1 MAGTATKNPTKMRIR
16 SIIIAVAALAFAR
29 VAPAQSVG
37 NMLKDDF
44 KNAGKDVLSVW
55 GSPFDASGRDWVLV
69 AASLGA
75 FGVSMLADQEVS
87 DWAIKNDT
95 NAFFRALKPV
105 RRGGYLFSGKYVVPP
120 VAALYVVGVAI
131 KNQNMRDFVMGCM
144 ASWTAESPPRR
155 AVAHLIGRARPD
167 TTENTPT
174 DQSVSPNDP
183 GIWKLGGGGEW
194 VMRSFPGGHFANA
207 MSCATFWNKRFHLG
221 VAEPALYA
229 LAAAIGVG
237 RFADKAHWFSDTVIG
252 GILGYAVGSEVAR
265 RQLSRLPGSGSPGG
279 SAASFQLSPAAG
291 GVNMRVHWSF

>member
-1 MAGTATKNPTKMRIR
+1 MRIR
-16 SIIIAVAALAFAR
+16 TVVIVVAALTLAR
-29 VAPAQSVG
+29 LADAQSVG

-55 GSPFDASGRDWVLV
+55 SSPFDASGRDWVLV
-69 AASLGA
+69 AASFGA

-95 NAFFRALKPV
+95 GAFYRALKPV
-105 RRGGYLFSGKYVVPP
+105 RRGGKLFSGKYVVPP
-120 VAALYVVGVAI
+120 VAAVYVVGIAI
-131 KNQNMRDFVMGCM
+131 KNRNMRDFVMGCM
-144 ASWTAESPPRR
+144 AAWTSESPPRR

-183 GIWKLGGGGEW
+183 SIWKLGGGGEW

-221 VAEPALYA
+221 AAEPAIYG

-265 RQLSRLPGSGSPGG
+265 RQLSRLPVPGASGAS
-279 SAASFQLSPAAG
+279 SAAFNLSPAAG
-291 GVNMRVHWSF
+291 GMNVTMHWSF